1 MFCPKVVIGWSFPT
15 IAQWLADYALR
26 MDNQQRHN
34 LEFRRKLGVRIA
46 QLRAEKGMSQ
56 RKFAL
61 VLELDRVTLNR
72 IESGQGNPTLST
84 LERIAG
90 GLDVTVEELLGA

>member
-1 MFCPKVVIGWSFPT
+1 MGNART
-15 IAQWLADYALR
+15 T
-26 MDNQQRHN
+26 NE
-34 LEFRRKLGVRIA
+34 EFRRQLGVRIA

-72 IESGQGNPTLST
+72 IESGHGNPTLST

-90 GLDVTVEELLGA
+90 GLDISIQELLDIGK